1 MYQLVGKKG
10 NDIMNIAYVRVSTL
24 HQNTDRQEIELEKYK
39 IDKWFKEKVSAKDT
53 NRPQLKAMLDY
64 AREGDTI
71 YIKDFSRL
79 ARSTK
84 DLLAIVE
91 SLNNKNINLVS
102 LKENLDTS
110 TSTGKLMLTMI
121 GAINEFER
129 QNMLERQ
136 KEGIEIAKKKGKYS
150 KKKPLPLN
158 FEELYKQLKE
168 GSISVAEMTRQLGNK
183 SRTTTYKQIK
193 EYEEEIQQKAME

>member
-1 MYQLVGKKG
+1 
-10 NDIMNIAYVRVSTL
+10 MNIAYVRVSTL
-24 HQNTDRQEIELEKYK
+24 HQNTDRQEVELEKYN

-53 NRPQLKAMLDY
+53 NRPALQEMFEY

-91 SLNNKNINLVS
+91 ELNNKNINLIS

-129 QNMLERQ
+129 QNLLERQ
-136 KEGIEIAKKKGKYS
+136 KEGIAIAKQKGKYS
-150 KKKPLPLN
+150 KKKPLPAN

-168 GSISVAEMTRQLGNK
+168 GAISVAEMTRQLGNK

-193 EYEEEIQQKAME
+193 EYEGQ

>member
-1 MYQLVGKKG
+1 MKKG

-193 EYEEEIQQKAME
+193 EYEKEIQ

>member
-1 MYQLVGKKG
+1 
-10 NDIMNIAYVRVSTL
+10 MNIAYVRVSTL

-193 EYEEEIQQKAME
+193 EYEEEIQ